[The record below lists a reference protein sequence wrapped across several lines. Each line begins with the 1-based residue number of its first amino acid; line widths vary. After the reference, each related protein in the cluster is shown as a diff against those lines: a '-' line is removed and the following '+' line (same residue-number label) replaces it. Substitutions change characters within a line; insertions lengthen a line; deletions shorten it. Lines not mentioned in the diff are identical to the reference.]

1 MEIREAD
8 RDEIETLAAAREFVG
23 ADFPSSDSLRR
34 LWRSP
39 HVLMPVAVAG
49 SEIVGFGVAK
59 VITHRRGRLG
69 AVRYLAS
76 LVGEGPVDRAIKG
89 ALLSRLEQKFKSFE
103 AGEIELPADQ
113 PPDFVDYLEKVGY
126 RLDKESSGRPHS
138 LAPGRR
144 FVKVLKPA
152 SRPAARTAAP
162 GRAGE
167 GVVE

>member
-8 RDEIETLAAAREFVG
+8 RGEIETLAAAREFVG
-23 ADFPSSDSLRR
+23 ADFPSSESLRR
-34 LWRSP
+34 LWQSP
-39 HVLMPVAVAG
+39 HVLMPVAVVG

-103 AGEIELPADQ
+103 AGEIELLADQ
-113 PPDFVDYLEKVGY
+113 PPE
-126 RLDKESSGRPHS
+126 RLHS

-144 FVKVLKPA
+144 FVKLLTPA
-152 SRPAARTAAP
+152 FRPAARMAAP